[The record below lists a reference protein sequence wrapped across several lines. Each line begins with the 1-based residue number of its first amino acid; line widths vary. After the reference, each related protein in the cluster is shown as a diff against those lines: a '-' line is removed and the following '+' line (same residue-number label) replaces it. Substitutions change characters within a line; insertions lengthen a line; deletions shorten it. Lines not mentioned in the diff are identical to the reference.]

1 MGKSLTAAPLFEW
14 VSPDRPVVLIRRS
27 PQRSCDVR
35 YADKHNVS
43 VEGMLRWL
51 KYSLHQA
58 SKPQHGGRADL
69 NVAALLR

>member
-1 MGKSLTAAPLFEW
+1 MGKSLTAAPLFES

-43 VEGMLRWL
+43 VEGIVRIEHTSA
-51 KYSLHQA
+51 SLDLGTHSSA
-58 SKPQHGGRADL
+58 SSL
-69 NVAALLR
+69 NMAVGPT